1 MTLPTTS
8 WWEQSGS
15 SERLEEEWML
25 RVVRMSRQMHEVNQN
40 KTDEVDKMNQKVDSK
55 NAVSVMHIVSRVRND
70 G

>member
-1 MTLPTTS
+1 
-8 WWEQSGS
+8 
-15 SERLEEEWML
+15 ML